1 MLVADTGSR
10 AARSAE
16 RRLPRPQVEYTPS
29 WAEQAADMLALVEEA
44 GKWALVVL
52 GASRWPWVQLW
63 AAQMVSAVARS
74 CSQDVR
80 APRDD
85 DHAHGQTNARHQRQP
100 APG

>member
-1 MLVADTGSR
+1 M
-10 AARSAE
+10 
-16 RRLPRPQVEYTPS
+16 
-29 WAEQAADMLALVEEA
+29 
-44 GKWALVVL
+44 
-52 GASRWPWVQLW
+52 QLW

-85 DHAHGQTNARHQRQP
+85 DHDDDHAHGQTNAKHQRQP